1 MEENKTDNTEEL
13 KNITD
18 GDVAEVSEASEAS
31 DKAGSYRIL
40 GLDPGVSDDMVKNKY
55 GALLRQYKQKTDEYG
70 VTDEDAAY
78 YEKIT
83 RAYDDIMGI
92 THDFSFYDPS
102 SSVPYGLQKFWAKV
116 CAFCDQYNVLLI
128 TLGIIVVGAVIFAW
142 QISKNGEEDLRLK
155 FVGAYA
161 AASENTLKSQI
172 DEKSLAVENVQMS
185 FYSVTTET
193 TYDQTSQSQAT
204 AFLAQVLSGTL
215 DVVLIDKESFD
226 VYVAQ
231 KSFKDIQ
238 FLLDEYYAENPDAVR
253 LETFTYSSAEGD
265 EIVVEEG
272 VYGIDVTNT
281 TFFDDMN
288 LMWLYNEEKGQEK
301 SMILAF
307 CHKAEKSE
315 KAEEFAKEIF
325 NAIPAE

>member
-1 MEENKTDNTEEL
+1 MEENKLNDSEKTE
-13 KNITD
+13 
-18 GDVAEVSEASEAS
+18 DVVDTADSAVDSEQN
-31 DKAGSYRIL
+31 DKSVSYRIL
-40 GLDPGVSDDMVKNKY
+40 GLAPDVSDDVVKHKY
-55 GALLRQYKQKTDEYG
+55 GALIRQYKQKTDEYG

-92 THDFSFYDPS
+92 SHDFSFYDPS

-142 QISKNGEEDLRLK
+142 QINKNGEEDLRIK
-155 FVGAYA
+155 FVGAYG
-161 AASENTLKSQI
+161 AASENTLKKQI
-172 DEKSLAVENVQMS
+172 DAKSLAAENIQMS
-185 FYSVTTET
+185 FYTVTTET
-193 TYDQTSQSQAT
+193 SYDQTSQSQAT
-204 AFLAQVLSGTL
+204 AFLAQVLSGSL

-238 FLLDEYYAENPDAVR
+238 FLLDEYYNENPTAKKLD
-253 LETFTYSSAEGD
+253 TITYSSAEGD
-265 EIVVEEG
+265 EIVIEEG
-272 VYGIDVTNT
+272 VYGIDVTDT
-281 TFFDDMN
+281 TFFEDMN

-325 NAIPAE
+325 KAIP

>member
-1 MEENKTDNTEEL
+1 MDEKKETTEEL
-13 KNITD
+13 SSKEN
-18 GDVAEVSEASEAS
+18 
-31 DKAGSYRIL
+31 SYKIL
-40 GLDPGVSDDMVKNKY
+40 GLEPGVADNVVKYKY

-102 SSVPYGLQKFWAKV
+102 SSAPYWLQKFWAKL

-128 TLGIIVVGAVIFAW
+128 TLGILVIGGIVFAW
-142 QISKNGEEDLRLK
+142 QITKNGKEDMTLK
-155 FVGAYA
+155 FVGAYGA
-161 AASENTLKSQI
+161 TSENTLKSQI
-172 DEKSLAVENVQMS
+172 DEKSQAVENVQLS
-185 FYSVTTET
+185 FYTVTTNT
-193 TYDQTSQSQAT
+193 TYDQSSQAQAT
-204 AFLAQVLSGTL
+204 AFLSQVLSGSL

-226 VYVAQ
+226 VYVAE
-231 KSFKDIQ
+231 KAFKDIQ
-238 FLLDEYYAENPDAVR
+238 FLLDEYYAENPDAKK
-253 LETFTYSSAEGD
+253 LETFTYSSAEGE
-265 EIVVEEG
+265 EIIVEEG
-272 VYGIDVTNT
+272 VYGIDVTDS
-281 TFFDDMN
+281 TFFDGTN
-288 LMWLYNEEKGQEK
+288 LSWLYDESKGQEK

-325 NAIPAE
+325 KAVP